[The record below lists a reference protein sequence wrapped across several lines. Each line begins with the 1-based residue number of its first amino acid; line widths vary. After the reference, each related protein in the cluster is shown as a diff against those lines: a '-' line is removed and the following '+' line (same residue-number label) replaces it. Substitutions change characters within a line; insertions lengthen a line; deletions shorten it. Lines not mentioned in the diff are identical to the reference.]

1 VMLAM
6 AVDSKKRM
14 TQGLLSTPI
23 RVLDAVVGTVILTTR
38 SIGIRS
44 IRLGSLAV
52 ESVAKLKVVQEVRN
66 RTIVHRINRVV
77 SPSQVLGI

>member
-1 VMLAM
+1 MLAM

-23 RVLDAVVGTVILTTR
+23 RVFDAAVGTVILTTR

-44 IRLGSLAV
+44 IRLGYPAV
-52 ESVAKLKVVQEVRN
+52 ESVAKRKVVKAVVCPEVCSGR
-66 RTIVHRINRVV
+66 R
-77 SPSQVLGI
+77 